1 MILFGQFLVFIP
13 GLLRFFPGCLHV
25 FGQFLRIALPHK
37 GAECGKAGHQPR
49 NRCDDKADGVCA
61 HGCVQAR
68 LRSGRRH
75 SCCCLHAFSR
85 RIRHCGRRIR
95 RSSRGLRGRACN
107 QLCDRPPGILQT
119 VDQALGFFR
128 YPDRRHSR
136 ACRPGY
142 RHNDVQVIRN
152 HLQALLGYRK
162 ELLGH
167 RLDDLRLHGTPQ
179 GFILIFQAV
188 IPDLFQGFH
197 ASADIAV
204 SIIDLVQRCNDS
216 HGVILT
222 QRRPGIAGNGKRLL
236 LVLHIGQIID
246 DAIEHIFRGGL
257 AVLPGR
263 KQFLRPGR
271 ERTDVFLDPAI
282 RQGDGKFLHEVVD
295 LVQVIGPGIQA
306 ILKDREH
313 LFRGKSRLAPQGAV
327 LRQVVRQFVGLI
339 QAVLGAHDDVV
350 ERFLRIQPHIDHQR
364 VHAAEGLIH
373 IHPGKGLIQGH
384 GIFRHLLDLCGV
396 YFPGVLLHQGH
407 SVRDL
412 CNGISI
418 SGSVHVVH
426 DGIVPFHLFRGGS
439 DAALQLFGRRIHLQH
454 FGHGILHAAGQQAD
468 AFLNRRGSQ
477 GAFQDIPEQPRLVRA
492 FRQAVCHIVQAPV
505 IPVRRVCRLLKRC
518 LVLRQLRGGFLDPF
532 CQLFC
537 LIGRLSELQDG
548 AGILLLQLPDR
559 FLLLF
564 YGPVQPVIG
573 SFCLFGGG
581 FCFVRHIVHGVL
593 HIIQRVTNGL
603 RAGLCLLLQ
612 VVKVFPDPIRI
623 QADIQFHFMIRHFC
637 LSPPPSGGGRIPSSG
652 HSVLPVLPGCLLFPH
667 PPGRSIS
674 SNHSGA

>member
-1 MILFGQFLVFIP
+1 MVLLRQFLVFIP
-13 GLLRFFPGCLHV
+13 GLLRFFPGCPHV

-68 LRSGRRH
+68 LGGSRRH
-75 SCCCLHAFSR
+75 RCCCLCAFSR

-95 RSSRGLRGRACN
+95 CSCCSLRGRTGN
-107 QLCDRPPGILQT
+107 QLCNSPPGILQA

-136 ACRPGY
+136 ACCPGHRY
-142 RHNDVQVIRN
+142 DDVQVVRDY
-152 HLQALLGYRK
+152 LQALLGYWK

-222 QRRPGIAGNGKRLL
+222 QRRPGIAGNSQGLL
-236 LVLHIGQIID
+236 LVFHVRQVID
-246 DAIEHIFRGGL
+246 DAVECIFCRGL

-327 LRQVVRQFVGLI
+327 LRQVVRQFIGLI
-339 QAVLGAHDDVV
+339 QAVLRPHDDVV
-350 ERFLRIQPHIDHQR
+350 ERFLRVQPHIDHQR
-364 VHAAEGLIH
+364 VHAAEGLLH

-384 GIFRHLLDLCGV
+384 GIFR
-396 YFPGVLLHQGH
+396 
-407 SVRDL
+407 
-412 CNGISI
+412 
-418 SGSVHVVH
+418 
-426 DGIVPFHLFRGGS
+426 
-439 DAALQLFGRRIHLQH
+439 
-454 FGHGILHAAGQQAD
+454 
-468 AFLNRRGSQ
+468 
-477 GAFQDIPEQPRLVRA
+477 
-492 FRQAVCHIVQAPV
+492 
-505 IPVRRVCRLLKRC
+505 
-518 LVLRQLRGGFLDPF
+518 
-532 CQLFC
+532 
-537 LIGRLSELQDG
+537 
-548 AGILLLQLPDR
+548 
-559 FLLLF
+559 
-564 YGPVQPVIG
+564 
-573 SFCLFGGG
+573 
-581 FCFVRHIVHGVL
+581 
-593 HIIQRVTNGL
+593 
-603 RAGLCLLLQ
+603 
-612 VVKVFPDPIRI
+612 
-623 QADIQFHFMIRHFC
+623 
-637 LSPPPSGGGRIPSSG
+637 
-652 HSVLPVLPGCLLFPH
+652 
-667 PPGRSIS
+667 
-674 SNHSGA
+674 